1 MTNLVRRSARPGGR
15 RWRWDA
21 LGRRRAS
28 VSEIRR
34 IAGVDEATRRL
45 LLGFVVPLWVGAG
58 LADWLCHRRSDI
70 EHTAGTREAAIHAA
84 MMAQAGVPA
93 MLGLFFEVNA
103 GVLATTVGAL
113 ATHQATAAWD
123 VAYAESRREVTATE
137 QHVHGL
143 LEQGPVMATAFLLA
157 LHWDQAL
164 ALIGAGD
171 TRARWRLRRK
181 RPLNRRYTTALLGA
195 IGAFVAAPYGE
206 ELLRC
211 WRVARSGEAEA
222 D

>member
-1 MTNLVRRSARPGGR
+1 MNLGRSAVGHGGR
-15 RWRWDA
+15 RARWDA

-70 EHTAGTREAAIHAA
+70 EHTAGMREAAIHAA
-84 MMAQAGVPA
+84 MMSQAGVPA
-93 MLGLFFEVNA
+93 LLGLFFEVNA
-103 GVLATTVGAL
+103 GVLATTLGAL
-113 ATHQATAAWD
+113 ATHQATAVWD

-143 LEQGPVMATAFLLA
+143 LEQGPVMATAFLFA
-157 LHWDQAL
+157 LHWDQAQS
-164 ALIGAGD
+164 LIGVGD
-171 TRARWRLRRK
+171 TRARWRPQRK
-181 RPLNRRYTTALLGA
+181 RALDRRYTSALLGA

-211 WRVARSGEAEA
+211 WRASRPGDGDAHP
-222 D
+222 